1 MDRRE
6 FIKVNAKTLKT
17 YGFKRWDNNFSLK
30 LSNGVTVLIWIH
42 RSFFE
47 NGYYV
52 EFAFSFK
59 PLDIYSLRISQLDYY
74 KMDVR
79 CGRMKFDF
87 GRANEIYYS
96 EISSEDYSEA
106 FKKNIEKIL
115 SIAMNGKNAIVDEYI
130 KLEPRSRA
138 ILKDKRVA
146 VFLGVENLSS
156 VRYAK

>member
-1 MDRRE
+1 
-6 FIKVNAKTLKT
+6 
-17 YGFKRWDNNFSLK
+17 
-30 LSNGVTVLIWIH
+30 
-42 RSFFE
+42 
-47 NGYYV
+47 
-52 EFAFSFK
+52 
-59 PLDIYSLRISQLDYY
+59 
-74 KMDVR
+74 
-79 CGRMKFDF
+79 MKFDF

-96 EISSEDYSEA
+96 EISAEDYSEA

-115 SIAMNGKNAIVDEYI
+115 SIAMDGKNAIVDEYI